1 MSRTSSGRV
10 EGPRYQSLNRRT
22 VATIQKEVVKRGSG
36 PPSFHAKNDKEMIAA
51 WGRDLDR
58 ILLIFNVRPVGLVE
72 RLLRAPLQMELS
84 INNHTILLDIRR
96 DVQAGQG
103 GTDAQRQSVSTT
115 FCSSTTKH

>member
-1 MSRTSSGRV
+1 MSRTSNGHV
-10 EGPRYQSLNRRT
+10 KGPSYQSFNRRT
-22 VATIQKEVVKRGSG
+22 VATIQKEVVKQDSG

-58 ILLIFNVRPVGLVE
+58 ILLIFNVRPVSLVE

-84 INNHTILLDIRR
+84 INNHTILLDILR

-115 FCSSTTKH
+115 FCSSTIKH

>member
-1 MSRTSSGRV
+1 
-10 EGPRYQSLNRRT
+10 
-22 VATIQKEVVKRGSG
+22 
-36 PPSFHAKNDKEMIAA
+36 MIAA

-58 ILLIFNVRPVGLVE
+58 ILLIFNVRPVSLVE

-115 FCSSTTKH
+115 FCSSTIKH